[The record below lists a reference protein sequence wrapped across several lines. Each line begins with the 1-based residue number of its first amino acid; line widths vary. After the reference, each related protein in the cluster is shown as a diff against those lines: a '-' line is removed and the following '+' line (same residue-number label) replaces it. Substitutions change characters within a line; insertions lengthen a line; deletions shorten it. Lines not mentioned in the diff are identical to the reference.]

1 MLIASVAVSA
11 VIYAIDRPYSYK
23 IPDELALLPGMRVTV
38 PFGRGNRRCEGVIL
52 DIYSGDETGLKQI
65 DGVLDEAPVLSEA
78 NIRMAAFIRERY
90 FCTFYDAIKAM
101 LPAGLWFHTQE
112 QYRLLDTPGDA
123 DSLKKSSEAAWQV
136 LQVLLAH
143 NGQIDAAALS
153 GEISDSHTIE
163 AGISYL
169 KRKKLIACSMDF
181 NRKVHDKTEQ
191 IAALASSAEETME
204 FALRKK
210 RSAPLQYEVL
220 KLLCAIGSGSTKEIC
235 YLTGASM
242 ATVRRLEA
250 LGYLQLTVRDVFRS
264 SLPDDI
270 PPAEPL
276 ILNDAQQKVYAGLS
290 RQATQETPGIAL
302 LHGVT
307 GSGKT
312 AVYIKLI
319 QQTLEQGKSSIFLV
333 PEISLTPQL
342 VQLLMSHFGKE
353 VAVLHSALRVSERYD
368 TWKRIKAGK
377 ARVVIGTRSAVFA
390 PVEQLGLMI
399 VDEEQEHTY
408 KSENAPRYHAR
419 EVAIYRGN
427 RDRALVVLGSAT
439 PSLES
444 MYLAKNGTY
453 GFYELPERYNGKDL
467 PNVEL
472 VDMKQELKNGNNRSI
487 SRYLAD
493 SLRENVAAGRQSILF
508 LNRRG
513 AGRCMICVDCGEVI
527 MCPRCSV
534 SLTFHAVNHRLMCH
548 HCGFS
553 QPVSDDC
560 PHCGGHLKTVGTGTQ
575 KIEQELHELLPGAE
589 VLRMDADTVSA
600 ANTHDSMLSRFEKEN
615 IPILIGTQMVT
626 KGLNFENVTLVG
638 ILDADSSL
646 YVDHYRA
653 AETTFSMLTQVI
665 GRAGRGEKS
674 GRAVIQSMTPE
685 HSVIQLAAEQDYD
698 AFYNLEITLRN
709 MQKAPPFGDVFSVMF
724 IGAFEAQT
732 IAAAGM
738 FRQMLEH
745 SLQAPDYAGLSVRI
759 LGPAPAAISKINN
772 AFRYRI
778 TLHCQNQRPVRQ
790 LLSHLLQIFAKNK
803 TGKGVSAF
811 VDINAYE

>member
-1 MLIASVAVSA
+1 MLIASIAVSA
-11 VIYAIDRPYSYK
+11 AVYAIDRPYSYK
-23 IPDELALLPGMRVTV
+23 IPDELSLLPGMRVTV
-38 PFGRGNRRCEGVIL
+38 PFGRGNRRCEGMIL
-52 DIYSGDETGLKQI
+52 EIYSGDETGLKQI
-65 DGVLDEAPVLSEA
+65 DGVLDESPVLSEA
-78 NIRMAAFIRERY
+78 YIRMAAFVRERY

-101 LPAGLWFHTQE
+101 LPAGLWFRTQE
-112 QYRLLDTPGDA
+112 QYRLLDTPGDMDA
-123 DSLKKSSEAAWQV
+123 IKRSSDAAYQV
-136 LQVLLAH
+136 LQVLLSH
-143 NGQIDAAALS
+143 NGQMEASVLYS
-153 GEISDSHTIE
+153 QISDPNTVE
-163 AGISYL
+163 AGLSYL
-169 KRKKLIACSMDF
+169 KKKRLIQCGLDF
-181 NRKVHDKTEQ
+181 NRKIHDKSER
-191 IAALASSAEETME
+191 IASLGVSAEEAME

-210 RSAPLQYEVL
+210 RSASLQYEVL
-220 KLLCAIGSGSTKEIC
+220 KLVCTIGSGSTKEIC

-242 ATVRRLEA
+242 ATIRRLEA
-250 LGYLQLTVRDVFRS
+250 LGYLKLSVRDVFRS
-264 SLPDDI
+264 SLPDAV
-270 PPAEPL
+270 PAADPL
-276 ILNDAQQKVYAGLS
+276 ILNEAQQDVFSALS
-290 RQATQETPGIAL
+290 RQAVMENPGIAL

-312 AVYIKLI
+312 AVYIRLI
-319 QQTLEQGKSSIFLV
+319 QQTLQQGKSSVFLV

-390 PVEQLGLMI
+390 PVERLGLLI

-408 KSENAPRYHAR
+408 KSENTPRYHAR

-444 MYLAKNGTY
+444 MYLAKSGAY
-453 GFYELPERYNGKDL
+453 SFYQLPERYNGKDL
-467 PNVEL
+467 PDVEL
-472 VDMKQELKNGNNRSI
+472 VDMKQELRSGNNRSI
-487 SRYLAD
+487 SRHLED
-493 SLRENVAAGRQSILF
+493 SLRENIAAGRQSILF

-513 AGRCMICVDCGEVI
+513 ASRCMICVDCGEVV

-534 SLTFHAVNHRLMCH
+534 SLTYHTANHRLMCH

-553 QPVSDDC
+553 QTVPNDC

-575 KIEQELHELLPGAE
+575 KIEQELHELFPGTE
-589 VLRMDADTVSA
+589 ILRMDADTVSA
-600 ANTHDSMLSRFEKEN
+600 SNTHDLMLTRFEKEN

-674 GRAVIQSMTPE
+674 GRAIIQSMTPE
-685 HSVIQLAAEQDYD
+685 HSVIQLAARQDYA
-698 AFYNLEITLRN
+698 AFYDLEITLRN
-709 MQKAPPFGDVFSVMF
+709 IQKAPPYADVFSVMF

-738 FRQMLEH
+738 FRQMLER
-745 SLQAPDYAGLSVRI
+745 SLQAPDYAALRAYI

-778 TLHCQNQRPVRQ
+778 TLHCQNKRDIRQ
-790 LLSHLLQIFAKNK
+790 LLSHLLQVFAKNRIS
-803 TGKGVSAF
+803 KGVSAF